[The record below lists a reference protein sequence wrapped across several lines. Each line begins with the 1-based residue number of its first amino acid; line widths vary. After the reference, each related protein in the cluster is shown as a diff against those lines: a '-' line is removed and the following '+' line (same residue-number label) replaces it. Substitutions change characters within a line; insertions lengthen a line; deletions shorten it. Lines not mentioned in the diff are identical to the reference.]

1 MTKQARNILLLLLFI
16 GVIVALRLSGV
27 GDLLTF
33 ENLQKN
39 RDALLA
45 YVRGHGL
52 SSVALYILVYTAAI
66 ALNLPGGAVLTL
78 AGGFL
83 FGTLPAVLYVN
94 VGATA
99 GAILAFLSARY
110 LLGDRI
116 QERYRDRLAKFNSE
130 MERNG
135 TRYLLTVRLIPVF
148 PFFVV
153 NFLAGLTRVPLSTF
167 SWTTSLGIIPA
178 TAVFAYAGHQLEH
191 VRSISDIF
199 TGKVLSAF
207 LLLALFTLAPAII
220 SRFRNRSSSPP
231 SA

>member
-1 MTKQARNILLLLLFI
+1 MKKHSRNIALFLLFT
-16 GVIVALRLSGV
+16 GVVVALRLSGI

-33 ENLQKN
+33 DNLQKN

-45 YVRGHGL
+45 YVRDNGIY
-52 SSVALYILVYTAAI
+52 SIAIYILVYAAAI

-78 AGGFL
+78 AGGYL

-99 GAILAFLSARY
+99 GAVLAFLSARY
-110 LLGDRI
+110 LLGARL
-116 QERYRDRLAKFNSE
+116 QERYRDRLAKFNNE
-130 MERNG
+130 IERNG
-135 TRYLLTVRLIPVF
+135 TRYLLTLRLIPVF

-178 TAVFAYAGHQLEH
+178 SAVFAYAGHQLEH
-191 VRSISDIF
+191 VNSVSDILS
-199 TGKVLSAF
+199 GKVLSAF
-207 LLLALFTLAPAII
+207 LVLAAFILAPAII
-220 SRFRNRSSSPP
+220 GKFRRRPPSPP
-231 SA
+231 ST

>member
-1 MTKQARNILLLLLFI
+1 MKKHSRNIVLLLLFI

-33 ENLQKN
+33 ENIQKN

-45 YVRGHGL
+45 YVRSNSL
-52 SSVALYILVYTAAI
+52 SSIALYILIYAAAI
-66 ALNLPGGAVLTL
+66 AVNLPGGAVLTL
-78 AGGFL
+78 PGGFL

-99 GAILAFLSARY
+99 GAVLAFLSARY
-110 LLGDRI
+110 LLGDRL

-135 TRYLLTVRLIPVF
+135 TRYLLTVRLIPVI

-191 VRSISDIF
+191 VHSVSDIF

-207 LLLALFTLAPAII
+207 LVLAAFTIAPVII
-220 SRFRNRSSSPP
+220 GRFRRRSASPP
-231 SA
+231 SV